1 MYKVIYNSTANRT
14 QNYLFWDH
22 IEDWDKGKRD
32 FKTAWS
38 IVILGVQSYIF
49 NFVNFWFFSTFLFNF
64 RHFKLSYCSKY

>member
-32 FKTAWS
+32 FKTPW
-38 IVILGVQSYIF
+38 VVNRYFRGLELYI
-49 NFVNFWFFSTFLFNF
+49 
-64 RHFKLSYCSKY
+64 